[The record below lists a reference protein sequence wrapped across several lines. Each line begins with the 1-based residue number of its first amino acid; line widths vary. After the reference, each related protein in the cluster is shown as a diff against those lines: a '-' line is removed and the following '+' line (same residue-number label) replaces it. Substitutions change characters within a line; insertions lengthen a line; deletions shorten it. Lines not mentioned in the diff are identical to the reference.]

1 MTTRFETYLLKL
13 RETPIGEHTEHTGR
27 SALEALL
34 NEFGGGGITVQHEPK
49 REFDAGAAV
58 CVCPQGGGKA
68 VEEITLAIY
77 VAFCYIT

>member
-13 RETPIGEHTEHTGR
+13 RETPVGEHTEHTGR

-34 NEFGGGGITVQHEPK
+34 NEFAGGGITVQHEPRRK
-49 REFDAGAAV
+49 SDAGATA
-58 CVCPQGGGKA
+58 CDCLQGAGKA
-68 VEEITLAIY
+68 VEEITLARH